1 MGQVVT
7 SGDTDGKPTDPPPPS
22 ASPGPA
28 GPSPAHRRKHPQPAT
43 PGLNGTAPT
52 RRRKRPQPPPQRV
65 SASDAS
71 TVIPADAAPDPQSPP
86 RRVGASDAYPLEFAL
101 SEFVPDAGA
110 ELDPKGRGVNRHR
123 VDFDA
128 QEAQSLYRPLH
139 PDLIVA
145 RV

>member
-28 GPSPAHRRKHPQPAT
+28 GPSPRPPAQ
-43 PGLNGTAPT
+43 APT
-52 RRRKRPQPPPQRV
+52 TRDTGPQRHRSDPSAQAPTTAAPARQRVRRLDRDPSGCRTRPTIGAPARRRV
-65 SASDAS
+65 
-71 TVIPADAAPDPQSPP
+71 
-86 RRVGASDAYPLEFAL
+86 RRLPVEFAL